1 VSHPPQPS
9 QRNWF
14 RKSQLMSLLAI
25 GLQKPYAKMKVSR
38 QVLHLSDILTRWMV
52 IDNEIKIPGINFQD
66 QNNEQ

>member
-1 VSHPPQPS
+1 
-9 QRNWF
+9 
-14 RKSQLMSLLAI
+14 MSLLAI

-38 QVLHLSDILTRWMV
+38 QVLYLSDVLTQWMV